1 MNSLV
6 TLVARIL
13 LSLIFLLSG
22 LSKLGDISST
32 VVFMESRGV
41 PFSSVLVYAA
51 AIVEITGALFLIT
64 GYRAKT
70 GALLLS
76 LYLIPVTYL
85 FHYKI
90 VFSPLTTASE
100 QKVQMM
106 YMVKNISIIGGLLLA
121 YCNGVGNWKI
131 GRE

>member
-1 MNSLV
+1 MNSLI
-6 TLVARIL
+6 TLIARIL
-13 LSLIFLLSG
+13 LALIFLLSG
-22 LSKLGDISST
+22 ISKFGDITST

-41 PFSSVLVYAA
+41 PFASFLVYVAA
-51 AIVEITGALFLIT
+51 LVEIIGALFLIT
-64 GYRAKT
+64 GYKSKT

-76 LYLIPVTYL
+76 VYLLPVTYL

-90 VFSPLTTASE
+90 VFSPLTSAAE

-121 YCNGVGNWKI
+121 YCNGVGNWKV